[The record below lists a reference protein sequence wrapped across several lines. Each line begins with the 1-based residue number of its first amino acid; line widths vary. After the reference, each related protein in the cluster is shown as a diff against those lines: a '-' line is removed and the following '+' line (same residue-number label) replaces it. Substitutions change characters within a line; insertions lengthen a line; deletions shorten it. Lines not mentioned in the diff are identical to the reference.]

1 MADTRNPDTAQAEPA
16 APSGAASTATSTAR
30 SGAKGVAA
38 AEVPG
43 RQRDGRA
50 SRLSARR
57 ARGWLA
63 SLGRLVLLLFLVT
76 AAAFLLLQL
85 TPGSPVDSILPP
97 DATPEQIAS
106 AREQFGLNDPLP
118 VQYVHWL
125 GNVLTGDLGRSYSTR
140 QDVLS
145 MIAEAAPVSL
155 EIATLALL
163 TSLLISV
170 PVAVWGAYR
179 PGGLVDR
186 VSTVV
191 TSATLA
197 TPAFVL
203 GILLVFALGVKL
215 GLLPIL
221 GWVPFSRNPASHVE
235 HLILPVLTLA
245 AGECVLF
252 TRLLK
257 GDMMATLQQD
267 HVLSARARG
276 LPTWRILTKHALR
289 QSSFSL
295 ITVMGVV
302 VGRLIG
308 GTVLVESIFSIPGMG
323 TLLIGAIQS
332 RDYIVIQAIV
342 LLTALLY
349 LVLNTLVDLSYPLL
363 DPRVRK
369 ERTW

>member
-1 MADTRNPDTAQAEPA
+1 MTKTRNPATAE
-16 APSGAASTATSTAR
+16 APSVATSGASDVAAGETPRRQAGSWAST
-30 SGAKGVAA
+30 
-38 AEVPG
+38 
-43 RQRDGRA
+43 
-50 SRLSARR
+50 LSARR
-57 ARGWLA
+57 VRRWLA
-63 SLGRLVLLLFLVT
+63 SFGRLVLLLFLVT

-106 AREQFGLNDPLP
+106 AREQFGLNDSLA

-125 GNVLTGDLGRSYSTR
+125 GNVVTGDLGRSYRTR
-140 QDVLS
+140 QDVLG
-145 MIAEAAPVSL
+145 MIADAAPVSL

-163 TSLLISV
+163 TALLLSV
-170 PVAVWGAYR
+170 PVAVWAAYR

-186 VSTVV
+186 VSTFV

-203 GILLVFALGVKL
+203 GILLVFVFGVKL
-215 GLLPIL
+215 EWLPIL
-221 GWVPFSRNPASHVE
+221 GWVPFTKNPTAHVE
-235 HLILPVLTLA
+235 HLVLPVLTLA
-245 AGECVLF
+245 LGECVLF

-295 ITVMGVV
+295 VTVMGVV

-308 GTVLVESIFSIPGMG
+308 GTVLVESIFSLPGMG
-323 TLLIGAIQS
+323 TLLIGAISS